1 VGRGGVGDDGA
12 GAWEKE
18 GRTGIG
24 PRFGVH
30 LTTEIATSVKRWKWN
45 HVRGSS

>member
-1 VGRGGVGDDGA
+1 MGNEGA
-12 GAWEKE
+12 EAWEKE

-30 LTTEIATSVKRWKWN
+30 LTTEIATSVNGVKFIRYLVDAK
-45 HVRGSS
+45 